1 MYGILI
7 REGIG
12 RGSLKNIG
20 DYIQSIAQRQ
30 FIKDEDTCLVDIER
44 LSDFKSDSKVN
55 VIMNGWFTWD
65 CSKFLPPPCINPLFL
80 SFHLTPPKEA
90 EFFTPEITAYLKQH
104 EPIGTRD
111 VLTMEIMKAHGI
123 DAYMTGC
130 LTLTLGKDYRQ
141 ESEHSGKVLI
151 VDPYV
156 ELGGDNSLNIILR
169 IIKSFVFLYKNYR
182 KVCILSKKN
191 LYLGMTRVAHIS
203 KRLDRLLMVASYYAV
218 YSKRFSDEILL
229 DAEYTSALVNN
240 YMSNEEKFKLAEKM
254 LHEYANARF
263 VLTSRLH
270 VSFPCIA
277 LHTKNI
283 FVMPSFKTEE
293 KDVKRYSGRLKG
305 MGDVITVMELNGGKI
320 INTQDDLPEVITI
333 ENIPDVKKG
342 YIKYEKLLTEK
353 INAFKSSN
361 KK

>member
-30 FIKDEDTCLVDIER
+30 FIKGEETCLVDIER
-44 LSDFKSDSKVN
+44 LSEFHSDKKVN
-55 VIMNGWFTWD
+55 LIMNGWFTWD
-65 CSKFLPPPCINPLFL
+65 CSKFLPPQCINPLFI

-111 VLTMEIMKAHGI
+111 VLTMEIMKKHGI
-123 DAYMTGC
+123 EAYMTGC
-130 LTLTLGKDYRQ
+130 LTLTLGRDYRQ
-141 ESEHSGKVLI
+141 TTEHNGKIFI

-156 ELGGDNSLNIILR
+156 ELGGDNSLNLILR
-169 IIKSFVFLYKNYR
+169 IIKSFIFLYKYYR
-182 KVCILSKKN
+182 KVCILYKKN
-191 LYLGMTRVAHIS
+191 INLGMTRVAHIS
-203 KRLDRLLMVASYYAV
+203 KRLDKLLMVASYYAV

-229 DAEYTSALVNN
+229 EAEYSTALVDN
-240 YMSNEEKFKLAEKM
+240 YMSNDEKFILAEKM

-283 FVMPSFKTEE
+283 FVMPSLKTEE
-293 KDVKRYSGRLKG
+293 KDVKRYSGRLKD
-305 MGDVITVMELNGGKI
+305 MGDVITVMELDCGKI
-320 INTQDDLPEVITI
+320 INTQDNLPDIIDMSNLPEI
-333 ENIPDVKKG
+333 KQG
-342 YIKYEKLLTEK
+342 YKKYEKLLIEK
-353 INAFKSSN
+353 IKAFMSSN
-361 KK
+361 K